1 MVREL
6 LLCKALQEEEMAQT
20 PTKMPLLSRRVD
32 VMPRPG
38 DTYKNPGG
46 DQPLYRHVKRN
57 QGPYFNISVTLDELS
72 MRIVNRWPRGT
83 KSERIRLAI
92 KDYAN
97 GQSDGVHEHLDELY
111 VNIARLQRAL
121 GEKTAR
127 ITELESKLY
136 TISPGLRYSGS
147 FLCRCLHRLTSLLR
161 MPKDND

>member
-1 MVREL
+1 M
-6 LLCKALQEEEMAQT
+6 
-20 PTKMPLLSRRVD
+20 S
-32 VMPRPG
+32 PRPG
-38 DTYKNPGG
+38 DRYKTPGG

-97 GQSDGVHEHLDELY
+97 GQSEGVHEHLDELY

-136 TISPGLRYSGS
+136 TLDPGFQGS
-147 FLCRCLHRLTSLLR
+147 IPGKLSVRSIMGRVLALIATLLGR
-161 MPKDND
+161 RRGND

>member
-1 MVREL
+1 M
-6 LLCKALQEEEMAQT
+6 
-20 PTKMPLLSRRVD
+20 S
-32 VMPRPG
+32 PRPG
-38 DTYKNPGG
+38 DTYKTPGG

-97 GQSDGVHEHLDELY
+97 GQSEGVHEHLDELY

-121 GEKTAR
+121 GEKTAK

-136 TISPGLRYSGS
+136 TLDPGLQVSSPRKLSVRS
-147 FLCRCLHRLTSLLR
+147 ALARVLRLVSSLLR
-161 MPKDND
+161 RQRDTY

>member
-1 MVREL
+1 M
-6 LLCKALQEEEMAQT
+6 
-20 PTKMPLLSRRVD
+20 S
-32 VMPRPG
+32 PRPG
-38 DTYKNPGG
+38 DTYKTPGG

-97 GQSDGVHEHLDELY
+97 GQSEGVHSHLDELY

-136 TISPGLRYSGS
+136 TLDPGLQGSSPGKRSVRSTLVRVLRLIAS
-147 FLCRCLHRLTSLLR
+147 RLGR
-161 MPKDND
+161 RPGND

>member
-1 MVREL
+1 M
-6 LLCKALQEEEMAQT
+6 
-20 PTKMPLLSRRVD
+20 S
-32 VMPRPG
+32 PRPG
-38 DTYKNPGG
+38 DTYKTPGG

-97 GQSDGVHEHLDELY
+97 GQSEGVHEHLDELY

-121 GEKTAR
+121 GEKTAK

-136 TISPGLRYSGS
+136 TLDPGLQVSSPRKLSVRS
-147 FLCRCLHRLTSLLR
+147 ALAPILRLVSSLLR
-161 MPKDND
+161 RQRDTY

>member
-1 MVREL
+1 
-6 LLCKALQEEEMAQT
+6 
-20 PTKMPLLSRRVD
+20 
-32 VMPRPG
+32 MPRAG
-38 DTYKNPGG
+38 DRYKTPGG

-97 GQSDGVHEHLDELY
+97 GRSEGVHEHLDELY
-111 VNIARLQRAL
+111 VNIARLQQAL

-136 TISPGLRYSGS
+136 TLELGFHDTSPKKRSVRSALVRVLR
-147 FLCRCLHRLTSLLR
+147 RVASLLR
-161 MPKDND
+161 RQRGND

>member
-1 MVREL
+1 MGSDSL
-6 LLCKALQEEEMAQT
+6 
-20 PTKMPLLSRRVD
+20 
-32 VMPRPG
+32 PRPG
-38 DTYKNPGG
+38 DTYKTPGG

-97 GQSDGVHEHLDELY
+97 GQSTGVHEHLDELY
-111 VNIARLQRAL
+111 VNIARLQRSL

-136 TISPGLRYSGS
+136 TLDPGFQGSSPGKLSVRSALVRVLR
-147 FLCRCLHRLTSLLR
+147 RVANLLGR
-161 MPKDND
+161 RPGND